1 MPPDRRRTGKQKR
14 LHTLLRLICLRGLST
29 AGSVSVTPFPPLP
42 SLPLIPPSPA
52 SAPPPPPYNS
62 VLLAVDLV
70 IRSGL
75 TSGGPLVLG
84 GRRRRLIARQ
94 RQPPH
99 SLWEPRTQPTSTQ
112 WPRTSATKTHGG
124 EDVRVFHE
132 STHMH
137 TFYELWHV

>member
-29 AGSVSVTPFPPLP
+29 AGSVSVTPFPPLLAAHP
-42 SLPLIPPSPA
+42 SIS
-52 SAPPPPPYNS
+52 SFSTPPPYNS
-62 VLLAVDLV
+62 VLLAVDSV

-84 GRRRRLIARQ
+84 GQRRRLIARQ

-124 EDVRVFHE
+124 EDVRVFRE

>member
-29 AGSVSVTPFPPLP
+29 AGSVSVTPFPPLLAAHP
-42 SLPLIPPSPA
+42 SISSLST
-52 SAPPPPPYNS
+52 PPPHNS
-62 VLLAVDLV
+62 VLLAVDSV

-99 SLWEPRTQPTSTQ
+99 SLWEPQTQPTSTQ

-124 EDVRVFHE
+124 EDARVFHE

-137 TFYELWHV
+137 TFDELWHV

>member
-29 AGSVSVTPFPPLP
+29 AGSVSVTPFPPPPLLAAHPSISSFSPP
-42 SLPLIPPSPA
+42 SLPPSL
-52 SAPPPPPYNS
+52 
-62 VLLAVDLV
+62 LLAVDPV

-112 WPRTSATKTHGG
+112 WPRTSTTKTHGG

-132 STHMH
+132 STHTH